1 MRAQTSLIVSLHAA
15 VLLWLFE
22 RDIVWLVSG
31 RPRAV
36 PSAAHVGVPT
46 PELAAELWPPS
57 PPPPPPPRLAR
68 SPPPPP
74 PSPPPPPPESG
85 AFGRLWTMHRL
96 RRMQRKLPGG
106 SVRVVA
112 AGLSRSGSTWQ
123 FNALRILLQHAA
135 AAAGLAESEVG
146 SAHGHSI
153 DELQPCL
160 NKRVCVVKVHEF
172 MPRVLLQA
180 DAVFLTHRD
189 PRDALLS
196 SAQKISSCLAYG
208 TQPLLSAFAHY
219 ASWYPH
225 ACHDMRYED
234 MIAGGAARTLR
245 AHLRRLGLPHGP
257 AALVD
262 LVGRLHD
269 ATEKP
274 KPTEADA
281 AKTGLMPGHKT
292 FLTTDPAAHDVF
304 SEYIGQGVFSKY
316 CNLTAEVAL
325 IEAGWGRWLV
335 AQGYEPAGCLL
346 YTSPSPRDATLSRM
360 PSSA

>member
-1 MRAQTSLIVSLHAA
+1 M
-15 VLLWLFE
+15 
-22 RDIVWLVSG
+22 
-31 RPRAV
+31 
-36 PSAAHVGVPT
+36 
-46 PELAAELWPPS
+46 
-57 PPPPPPPRLAR
+57 
-68 SPPPPP
+68 
-74 PSPPPPPPESG
+74 
-85 AFGRLWTMHRL
+85 
-96 RRMQRKLPGG
+96 
-106 SVRVVA
+106 
-112 AGLSRSGSTWQ
+112 
-123 FNALRILLQHAA
+123 
-135 AAAGLAESEVG
+135 
-146 SAHGHSI
+146 
-153 DELQPCL
+153 
-160 NKRVCVVKVHEF
+160 HEF
-172 MPRVLLQA
+172 LPDVLERV

-325 IEAGWGRWLV
+325 IEEGWGRWLV
-335 AQGYEPAGCLL
+335 AQGYEPAGARFEGNAMVDSLPQARIL
-346 YTSPSPRDATLSRM
+346 MGAADEEADDEGGGAGGGGNGRVAARGPLQSDWRDALAASGVWRYSRLRVNRSKGA
-360 PSSA
+360 PH

>member
-1 MRAQTSLIVSLHAA
+1 MAPRNSAQFGAQFSET
-15 VLLWLFE
+15 
-22 RDIVWLVSG
+22 
-31 RPRAV
+31 P
-36 PSAAHVGVPT
+36 AHY
-46 PELAAELWPPS
+46 
-57 PPPPPPPRLAR
+57 
-68 SPPPPP
+68 
-74 PSPPPPPPESG
+74 
-85 AFGRLWTMHRL
+85 
-96 RRMQRKLPGG
+96 Q
-106 SVRVVA
+106 
-112 AGLSRSGSTWQ
+112 
-123 FNALRILLQHAA
+123 
-135 AAAGLAESEVG
+135 
-146 SAHGHSI
+146 
-153 DELQPCL
+153 
-160 NKRVCVVKVHEF
+160 VHEF
-172 MPRVLLQA
+172 LPDVLERV

-325 IEAGWGRWLV
+325 IEEGWGRWLV
-335 AQGYEPAGCLL
+335 AQGYEPAGARFEGNAMVDSLPQARILMGAADEEADGEGGGGGGGNGRVAARCPLQ
-346 YTSPSPRDATLSRM
+346 SDWRDALAASGVWRYSRLRVNRSKGA
-360 PSSA
+360 PHWSAEQEAAAQAEQRRQQRQQQAQRQRTQKQQQRQQQQHTRSAVLPPKAKPPPAQQGRQAARPAPGQAGGLRRDRPNGVVIKHDHVASGEGM